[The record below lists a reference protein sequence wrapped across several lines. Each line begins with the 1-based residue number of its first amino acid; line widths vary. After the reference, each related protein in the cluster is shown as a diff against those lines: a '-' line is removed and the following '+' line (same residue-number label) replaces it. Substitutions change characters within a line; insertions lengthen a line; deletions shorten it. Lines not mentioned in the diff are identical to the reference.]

1 MNWGLSMLK
10 TVTSW
15 LAATSAVFVLIPLM
29 QPVAAQSYVES
40 EEVALI
46 FCSYVRDNHTVRLQR
61 KLRDLRIRLRDVYAH
76 IRCNDATL
84 IQFAVKN
91 NANDIG
97 SFIARSVSA
106 DVIEKAGD
114 YRWLREQ
121 NLLQTPIGEAL
132 ALRFQN

>member
-1 MNWGLSMLK
+1 MLK
-10 TVTSW
+10 MVTSW
-15 LAATSAVFVLIPLM
+15 LAASTATLVLIPLM

-40 EEVALI
+40 EEIALI
-46 FCSYVRDNHTVRLQR
+46 FCSYVRDNQTARLQR
-61 KLRDLRIRLRDVYAH
+61 KLRDLRMRLRDVYSQ

-91 NANDIG
+91 NADDIG

-106 DVIEKAGD
+106 DVIEKAYD

-121 NLLQTPIGEAL
+121 DLMQTPIGEAL
-132 ALRFQN
+132 SLRFQN

>member
-1 MNWGLSMLK
+1 MLK
-10 TVTSW
+10 MVTSW
-15 LAATSAVFVLIPLM
+15 LAASTATLVLIPLM

-40 EEVALI
+40 EEIALI
-46 FCSYVRDNHTVRLQR
+46 FCSYVRDNQTARLQR
-61 KLRDLRIRLRDVYAH
+61 KLRDLRMRLRDVYSQ

-91 NANDIG
+91 NADDIG

-121 NLLQTPIGEAL
+121 DLMQTPIGEAL
-132 ALRFQN
+132 SLRFQN